1 MIRTI
6 LDILMLSAGAI
17 VAALMLL
24 FLAGAYTPVFDWLM
38 ALGVLTVA
46 LGAMMTAINSLAG
59 NEP

>member
-1 MIRTI
+1 MIRTV

-24 FLAGAYTPVFDWLM
+24 FLAGTYMPVFDWLM
-38 ALGVLTVA
+38 ALSILTVA
-46 LGAMMTAINSLAG
+46 LAAMMAAINSLAG

>member
-1 MIRTI
+1 MTRVI
-6 LDILMLSAGAI
+6 LDIALLTAGAI

-38 ALGVLTVA
+38 AMGILITS

-59 NEP
+59 CK